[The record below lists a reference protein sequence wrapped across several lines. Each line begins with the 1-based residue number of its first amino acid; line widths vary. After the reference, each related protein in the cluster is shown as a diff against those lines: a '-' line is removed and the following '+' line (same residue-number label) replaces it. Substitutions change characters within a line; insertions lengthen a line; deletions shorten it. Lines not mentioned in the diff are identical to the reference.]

1 MYLFGSLATIATLD
15 NVPDRCISRSMNKT
29 YDILIIGAGL
39 NGTTMALGAAQFGL
53 NVALFDAHKMT
64 DQLEAG
70 FDGRSYA
77 LSLTSVRMMRSL
89 SLWDTLEEY
98 AQPMLDIKVCEGQL
112 PDGPSPFFLHFDHNE
127 IEEGP
132 MGHMVQDRYLRP
144 ALQRA
149 VDENNQV
156 DYYPNVKIQSHQC
169 TSEFVSVI
177 TDAGQEYTGKLL
189 IAADGRQS
197 TTATRAGICRK
208 GWDYGQSALVCA
220 IEHENS
226 HNATAYQYL
235 MPQGPLAILPLTKNR
250 SSIVWSETHERAKDI
265 MQLDDAAYLSVL
277 RPRFGDFLGDIKLA
291 GKRYK
296 YPLSLSI
303 AEKFVKPRVALIG
316 DAAHGIHPIAGQG
329 LNAGLKDIAA
339 LCHVL
344 QDAHKR
350 GENIGAIDVLERYQ
364 EWRRFDVNLLALA
377 TDGFNKLF
385 SNSNALLR
393 AGRALGLGLIN
404 QMPKL
409 RRSFIREAAGIGTS
423 DLPYLMR

>member
-1 MYLFGSLATIATLD
+1 MSK
-15 NVPDRCISRSMNKT
+15 S
-29 YDILIIGAGL
+29 YDIMIIGAGL
-39 NGTTMALGAAQFGL
+39 NGATMALGAAKFGL
-53 NVALFDAHKMT
+53 TVALFDARKMS
-64 DQLEAG
+64 DQLETG

-89 SLWDTLEEY
+89 GLWDALKEH

-144 ALQRA
+144 TLQTA
-149 VDENNQV
+149 VDENDLI
-156 DYYPNVKIQSHQC
+156 DYYPNVKIHTHKCVAEYASI
-169 TSEFVSVI
+169 T
-177 TDAGQEYTGKLL
+177 TDAGQNYTGKLL
-189 IAADGRQS
+189 IAADGRNS
-197 TTATRAGICRK
+197 ATATRAGIRRK

-220 IEHENS
+220 ITHEKS
-226 HNATAYQYL
+226 HNATAYQYF
-235 MPQGPLAILPLTKNR
+235 MPQGPLAILPLTNNR
-250 SSIVWSETHERAKDI
+250 SSIVWSETHARANDI
-265 MQLDDAAYLSVL
+265 MQLNDAKYLSVL
-277 RPRFGDFLGDIKLA
+277 RPRFGNFLGDIKLA

-303 AEKFVKPRVALIG
+303 AEEFVKPRFALIG

-344 QDAHKR
+344 QDANQR

-364 EWRRFDVNLLALA
+364 EWRRFDVSLLALA
-377 TDGFNKLF
+377 TDSFNKLF
-385 SNSNALLR
+385 SNSNAFLR
-393 AGRALGLGLIN
+393 AGRALGLGVVN
-404 QMPKL
+404 QLPKL
-409 RRSFIREAAGIGTS
+409 RRRFIREAAGIGTKE
-423 DLPYLMR
+423 LPYLMR

>member
-1 MYLFGSLATIATLD
+1 MKKS
-15 NVPDRCISRSMNKT
+15 

-39 NGTTMALGAAQFGL
+39 NGATMALGAAQFGL
-53 NVALFDAHKMT
+53 SVALFDAHKMS
-64 DQLEAG
+64 DQLETG

-89 SLWDTLEEY
+89 GLWDALNDH
-98 AQPMLDIKVCEGQL
+98 AQPILDIKVCEGQL

-132 MGHMVQDRYLRP
+132 MGCMVQDRYLRP
-144 ALQRA
+144 VLQAA
-149 VDENNQV
+149 VDKNDHI
-156 DYYPNVKIQSHQC
+156 DYFPNIKIQSHQC
-169 TSEFVSVI
+169 TAECVNVT
-177 TDAGQEYTGKLL
+177 TDAGQDYTGKLL

-197 TTATRAGICRK
+197 ATATRAGIRRK

-220 IEHENS
+220 IEHENP
-226 HNATAYQYL
+226 HNATAYQYF
-235 MPQGPLAILPLTKNR
+235 MPQGPLAILPLTNNR
-250 SSIVWSETHERAKDI
+250 SSIVWSETHERANDI
-265 MQLDDAAYLSVL
+265 MRLDDAAYLSVL
-277 RPRFGDFLGDIKLA
+277 HPRFGDFLGDIKLA

-303 AEKFVKPRVALIG
+303 AEEFVKPRFALIG

-344 QDAHKR
+344 QDAHHR

-393 AGRALGLGLIN
+393 SGRALGLGIIN
-404 QMPKL
+404 KMPKM
-409 RRSFIREAAGIGTS
+409 RRSFIREAAGLGTK

>member
-1 MYLFGSLATIATLD
+1 MST
-15 NVPDRCISRSMNKT
+15 S

-39 NGTTMALGAAQFGL
+39 NGASMALGAAQFGL
-53 NVALFDAHKMT
+53 RVALFDSNKII
-64 DQLEAG
+64 DQLDCE

-77 LSLTSVRMMRSL
+77 LSLTSVRMMQAL
-89 SLWDTLEEY
+89 GLWDTLTEH

-144 ALQRA
+144 TLQAA
-149 VDENNQV
+149 VDQNDAI
-156 DYYPNVKIQSHQC
+156 DYFADVRIASHIC
-169 TSEFVSVI
+169 TSEFAQV
-177 TDAGQEYTGKLL
+177 TTNTGAEYRGQLL

-197 TTATRAGICRK
+197 ATATREHIRRK
-208 GWDYGQSALVCA
+208 GWEYGQTALVCA
-220 IEHENS
+220 IEHELP
-226 HNATAYQYL
+226 HNATAYQYF
-235 MPQGPLAILPLTKNR
+235 MPQGPLAILPLTQNR
-250 SSIVWSETHERAKDI
+250 SSIVWSETHDRAQDI
-265 MQLDDAAYLSVL
+265 MKLDDASYLSVL

-291 GKRYK
+291 GKRYN

-303 AEKFVKPRVALIG
+303 AEEFVRPRLALIG
-316 DAAHGIHPIAGQG
+316 DAAHGVHPIAGQG

-344 QDAHKR
+344 RDARKR
-350 GENIGAIDVLERYQ
+350 GENIGSIDVLERYQ
-364 EWRRFDVNLLALA
+364 EWRRFDVNMLALA

-393 AGRALGLGLIN
+393 AGRALGLGIVNSL
-404 QMPKL
+404 PRL
-409 RRSFIREAAGIGTS
+409 RRRFIREAAGIGGTE
-423 DLPYLMR
+423 LPYLMR

>member
-1 MYLFGSLATIATLD
+1 
-15 NVPDRCISRSMNKT
+15 MNKS

-39 NGTTMALGAAQFGL
+39 NGATMALGAANFGL
-53 NVALFDAHKMT
+53 KVAVFDAHKIS
-64 DQLEAG
+64 DQLETG

-89 SLWDTLEEY
+89 GLWDALQDH

-144 ALQRA
+144 VLQTA
-149 VDENNQV
+149 VDENDQI
-156 DYYPNVKIQSHQC
+156 DYYPNVKIHAHLCTEQC
-169 TSEFVSVI
+169 ASVT
-177 TDAGQEYTGKLL
+177 TDAGQNYTGKLL
-189 IAADGRQS
+189 IAADGRHGA
-197 TTATRAGICRK
+197 TATRASIRRK
-208 GWDYGQSALVCA
+208 GWEYGQSALVCA
-220 IEHENS
+220 IEHENT
-226 HNATAYQYL
+226 HNATAYQYF

-250 SSIVWSETHERAKDI
+250 SSIVWSETHERANEI
-265 MQLDDAAYLSVL
+265 MKLDDAAYLSVL
-277 RPRFGDFLGDIKLA
+277 RPRFGNFLGDIQLA
-291 GKRYK
+291 GQRYK

-303 AEKFVKPRVALIG
+303 SEEFVKLRFALIG

-344 QDAHKR
+344 RDAHQR

-393 AGRALGLGLIN
+393 AGRALGLGIVN
-404 QMPKL
+404 HIPKV
-409 RRSFIREAAGIGTS
+409 RRSFIREAAGLGTTK
-423 DLPYLMR
+423 LPYLMR

>member
-1 MYLFGSLATIATLD
+1 MKKS
-15 NVPDRCISRSMNKT
+15 

-39 NGTTMALGAAQFGL
+39 NGATMALGAAQFGL
-53 NVALFDAHKMT
+53 KVALFDAHKMS
-64 DQLEAG
+64 DQLEAE

-89 SLWDTLEEY
+89 GLWDELEDH
-98 AQPMLDIKVCEGQL
+98 AQPILDIKVCEGQL

-144 ALQRA
+144 VLQTA
-149 VDENNQV
+149 VDENDQV
-156 DYYPNVKIQSHQC
+156 DYYPDVKIQTHLCSAEC
-169 TSEFVSVI
+169 ARAT

-197 TTATRAGICRK
+197 ATATRTGIRRK

-220 IEHENS
+220 IEHENP
-226 HNATAYQYL
+226 HNATAYQYF

-250 SSIVWSETHERAKDI
+250 SSIVWSETHERANDI

-277 RPRFGDFLGDIKLA
+277 RPRFGDFLGNINLA

-303 AEKFVKPRVALIG
+303 AEEFVKSSFVLIG

-344 QDAHKR
+344 KDAHQR

-364 EWRRFDVNLLALA
+364 EWRRFDVNILVLA

-393 AGRALGLGLIN
+393 AGRALGLGIVN
-404 QMPKL
+404 QMPKV
-409 RRSFIREAAGIGTS
+409 RRNFIREAAGIGS
-423 DLPYLMR
+423 KDLPYLMR

>member
-1 MYLFGSLATIATLD
+1 
-15 NVPDRCISRSMNKT
+15 MNKS

-39 NGTTMALGAAQFGL
+39 NGAAMALGAVQFGL
-53 NVALFDAHKMT
+53 KVALFDANKMS
-64 DQLEAG
+64 DQLETG

-89 SLWDTLEEY
+89 GLWDELEDH
-98 AQPMLDIKVCEGQL
+98 AQPILDIKVCEGQL

-144 ALQRA
+144 VLQTA
-149 VDENNQV
+149 VDENDQV
-156 DYYPNVKIQSHQC
+156 DYYPDVKIQTHLCSAEC
-169 TSEFVSVI
+169 ARAT

-197 TTATRAGICRK
+197 ATATRTGIRRK

-220 IEHENS
+220 IEHENP
-226 HNATAYQYL
+226 HNATAYQYF

-250 SSIVWSETHERAKDI
+250 SSIVWSETHERANDI

-277 RPRFGDFLGDIKLA
+277 RPRFGDFLGNINLA

-303 AEKFVKPRVALIG
+303 AEEFVKSSFVLIG

-344 QDAHKR
+344 KDAHQR

-364 EWRRFDVNLLALA
+364 EWRRFDVNILVLA

-393 AGRALGLGLIN
+393 AGRALGLGIVN
-404 QMPKL
+404 QMPKV
-409 RRSFIREAAGIGTS
+409 RRNFIREAAGIGS
-423 DLPYLMR
+423 KDLPYLMR